1 MAPLKMMQKKFKL
14 RKIDIEQ
21 LLVDGEH
28 QNSLLILIQMIALVE
43 YGLEYGPANRFY
55 DCDWR
60 FWDLA

>member
-43 YGLEYGPANRFY
+43 YGLEYGPDNQFY